1 MVLGWHCTK
10 GPASA
15 TAPLHSMHTWT
26 FWAEHWIFKQC
37 RVYYTEC
44 SNSSSEYEKS
54 AFLHTHWP
62 TIHSHRGFSQREG
75 GLGIGQ
81 NARGEVCVGLKTFE
95 KSSVFFKEMDLYHHT
110 PQWSSSNIACMY
122 QPPACILCT
131 TFFLHSGWLFNE
143 HPGDKTASTRP
154 LYSSHNLQKSS
165 LLTSCNIYLWWRF
178 FNVSPLCTNV
188 SIPARGPR
196 GPLPSDTK
204 ALISQTAEMEF
215 NRIGKTGN
223 VYDHIA
229 NIKKSTI
236 CESSSSTCSWH
247 AYSH

>member
-1 MVLGWHCTK
+1 
-10 GPASA
+10 
-15 TAPLHSMHTWT
+15 MHTWT

-95 KSSVFFKEMDLYHHT
+95 NSSVFLKKWICIITLHSDL
-110 PQWSSSNIACMY
+110 PQTLH
-122 QPPACILCT
+122 ACINPQHGYYAPPFSSTQDDYSMSTPVTKQLRRGHFIHRIICRKLL
-131 TFFLHSGWLFNE
+131 FWLL
-143 HPGDKTASTRP
+143 A
-154 LYSSHNLQKSS
+154 
-165 LLTSCNIYLWWRF
+165 TSISDGV
-178 FNVSPLCTNV
+178 FNVSLLCTNV

-196 GPLPSDTK
+196 GPLPPDTK

>member
-15 TAPLHSMHTWT
+15 TALCIVCILEHSGQS
-26 FWAEHWIFKQC
+26 IGS
-37 RVYYTEC
+37 
-44 SNSSSEYEKS
+44 SNSAECITQSVAIPAVSTRRVPSCILTGQLFTVTEASLKGRGVRN
-54 AFLHTHWP
+54 WP
-62 TIHSHRGFSQREG
+62 ECKG
-75 GLGIGQ
+75 G
-81 NARGEVCVGLKTFE
+81 VCVGLKTFE

-165 LLTSCNIYLWWRF
+165 LSTSCNIYLWWRF
-178 FNVSPLCTNV
+178 FNVSLLCTNV

-196 GPLPSDTK
+196 GPLPPDTK